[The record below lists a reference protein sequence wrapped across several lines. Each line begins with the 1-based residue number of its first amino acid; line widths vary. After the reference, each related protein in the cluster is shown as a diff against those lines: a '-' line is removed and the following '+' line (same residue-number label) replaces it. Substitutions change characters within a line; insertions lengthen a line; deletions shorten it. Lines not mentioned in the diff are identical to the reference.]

1 MKKTIIAIVL
11 VAATG
16 PSLAQPATKGK
27 VLVVLSS
34 TSTLQLKD
42 NKTVPTGYYLGELA
56 VPAQRLQEA
65 GYEIVV
71 ATPEGNKPAMDERSN
86 NVSLFNGDAAAH
98 KRALAFVENH
108 PGMRKPEKLR
118 IILRQ
123 GIQNY
128 AGIYVP
134 GGHAPL
140 NDLMQDPYLGS
151 ALRHFHHYS
160 KPTAFLCHGP
170 VAALAALPKPGAYR
184 QALVSG
190 DQTLTT
196 ASAAS
201 WPYAGYRMTVFSNEE
216 EKPVEEKAFQ
226 ARLPFYAA
234 DALRTA
240 GAKIENGPPRQSFV
254 IRDRELITGQN
265 PASDHAIAD
274 ALLQALNERQ
284 KP

>member
-1 MKKTIIAIVL
+1 MKRTIVSVL
-11 VAATG
+11 LLASGVAG
-16 PSLAQPATKGK
+16 AQPATKGK

-34 TSTLQLKD
+34 TNSLQLKD

-56 VPAQRLQEA
+56 VPAQKLQDA
-65 GYEIVV
+65 GYEIVI

-86 NVSLFNGDAAAH
+86 NVAMFNNDAAAH
-98 KRALAFVENH
+98 KRALEFIETH
-108 PGMRKPEKLR
+108 PMMKKPEKLR
-118 IILRQ
+118 LILRG

-128 AGIYVP
+128 AAIYVP

-140 NDLMQDPYLGS
+140 NDLMQDRYLGS

-170 VAALAALPKPGAYR
+170 VAALSALPKPDAYR

-190 DQTLTT
+190 DPALTT
-196 ASAAS
+196 AGAAN
-201 WPYAGYRMTVFSNEE
+201 WPYAGYRMTVFSTEE
-216 EKPVEEKAFQ
+216 EKGAEEKFGA
-226 ARLPFYAA
+226 ALHFYPA

-265 PASDHAIAD
+265 PASDHALAD
-274 ALLQALNERQ
+274 ALLQALQE
-284 KP
+284 KPKSP